1 MGDRL
6 KGLATEYV
14 EGEWT
19 TPTDDSDP
27 AAVITY
33 TENPSPE
40 TGHIGWLWWA
50 LGKMGEAPSYE
61 AAKSAAECVVRRAM
75 YGEAPAR
82 EAGR

>member
-1 MGDRL
+1 MCERL
-6 KGLATEYV
+6 KGLATEYI

-19 TPTDDSDP
+19 APTDDSDP

-33 TENPSPE
+33 TEEPSPE

-61 AAKSAAECVVRRAM
+61 AAKFAAECVVRRAM
-75 YGEAPAR
+75 YGESQAAAVER
-82 EAGR
+82 